1 MAAATQAATVRVRG
15 AAILVDGRP
24 FFIRG
29 AAGTT
34 RLAELRALGANT
46 IRTYG
51 GDPGPLL
58 DAAGRVGLK
67 VIVGLWLEPP
77 RRGFDYADP
86 VAVNAQLDRLRAVV
100 RRYRSHPALLM
111 WGIGNEVEAE
121 LRDASAVW
129 PAIGQAAKLVK
140 SVDPD
145 HPTMAVLQE
154 AGDDKAR
161 KIAALAPDID
171 VLGVNSYG
179 EALTTLQARVR
190 MQHWTGPLVVAEFGP
205 LGAWQAPHT
214 VWHVSVEP
222 TSTAK
227 AALMRR
233 YLALTAGPGFAG
245 QIVFYWGQK
254 QEVTPTWY
262 GLFLPGG
269 DWTQTLEEM
278 ARAWH
283 GRMPAGNR
291 APRIAALR
299 LLGDEA
305 QDDDAG
311 GQRVA
316 LQAFDPDGD
325 PLTVH
330 WQVMAE
336 STAPHKSGDPEPVP
350 ADHSGAL
357 RAADATS
364 ARIEGLRR
372 GDYRIFVYIRDAR
385 GATATGNLPF
395 HVR

>member
-1 MAAATQAATVRVRG
+1 MAAAVQAATVRVKG
-15 AAILVDGRP
+15 ASILVDGRP

-34 RLAELRALGANT
+34 RLDALKALGANT
-46 IRTYG
+46 VRSYG

-58 DAAGRVGLK
+58 EAAERVGLK

-86 VAVNAQLDRLRAVV
+86 VAVSAQLDRLRAMVL
-100 RRYRSHPALLM
+100 RYRSHPALLM
-111 WGIGNEVEAE
+111 WGIGNEVEAG

-140 SVDPD
+140 SADPD

-179 EALTTLQARVR
+179 EALTTLRARVR
-190 MQHWTGPLVVAEFGP
+190 TQRWTGPLVLAEFGP
-205 LGAWQAPHT
+205 LGAWQAPLT
-214 VWHVSVEP
+214 ARQASIEP

-262 GLFLPGG
+262 GLFLSGG
-269 DWTQTLEEM
+269 GWTQTLEAM
-278 ARAWH
+278 AQAWH
-283 GRMPAGNR
+283 GRTPGGNR

-299 LLGDEA
+299 LLGDETH
-305 QDDDAG
+305 DDATG

-316 LQAFDPDGD
+316 LRAFDPDGD
-325 PLTVH
+325 PLTVR

-336 STAPHKSGDPEPVP
+336 STAPHKAGDPEPVP
-350 ADHSGAL
+350 VDYSGAL
-357 RAADATS
+357 RAANETG
-364 ARIEGLRR
+364 ARIEGLRP
-372 GDYRIFVYIRDAR
+372 GNYRIFVYIRDAR
-385 GATATGNLPF
+385 GAAATGNLPF